1 MLAPRDT
8 PTRER
13 KSLDGLWRFALDP
26 DGTGRARGWA
36 DGLPP
41 EAREMPVPAS
51 YNDIF
56 PDPDVHDH
64 VGEVWYETAV
74 RVPAGW
80 ADQRIVLRFG
90 SATHRAAVWVDGEKV
105 VEHEGGFTPFE
116 ADVSG
121 LLVPGAEHR
130 VTAVVDSVLRW
141 DSIPPGGSCGP
152 GGTNR
157 KGIFTR
163 AREPKVAAETLR
175 RRWRP

>member
-26 DGTGRARGWA
+26 DGAGRARGWA
-36 DGLPP
+36 HGVPP
-41 EAREMPVPAS
+41 EGREMPVPAS

-56 PDPDVHDH
+56 PDPDVHDQ

-80 ADQRIVLRFG
+80 ADERIVLRFG
-90 SATHRAAVWVDGEKV
+90 SATHRATVWVDGEKV

-121 LLVPGAEHR
+121 LLMPGAEHR

-141 DSIPPGGSCGP
+141 DSIPPGYVAETPEGLRQRLLFGS
-152 GGTNR
+152 
-157 KGIFTR
+157 R
-163 AREPKVAAETLR
+163 ARRTAALR
-175 RRWRP
+175 R